1 MLANHNTVRQGRV
14 RNERGTA
21 LAELAIVMP
30 VLLVLIL
37 GMLDFGK
44 AFHEWIDQTHVANE
58 GARLAAVNYCPD
70 TTAGDGCG
78 WSTTACP
85 VAARTQ
91 CIAWFVANQ
100 LDTKELR
107 PPGRAVSAYA
117 PLQNPARACVRYP
130 NGAATQVGDPV
141 EVTVSV
147 RYQWLRYVGGRLALP
162 NGYTNIRGKAVM
174 RLESLPPQPT
184 PVYTDDQ
191 YCWPTTVGAGS

>member
-1 MLANHNTVRQGRV
+1 MLKTHILVRQGRT
-14 RNERGTA
+14 REERGTA

-30 VLLVLIL
+30 LLLVLIL

-70 TTAGDGCG
+70 TTAADGCG
-78 WSTTACP
+78 WGTTACP
-85 VAARTQ
+85 VSGTS
-91 CIAWFVANQ
+91 CIAWFAANQ

-107 PPGRAVSAYA
+107 PPGRAASSYA
-117 PLQNPARACVRYP
+117 PQQNPAQACIFYP

-141 EVTVSV
+141 EVTVKV
-147 RYQWLRYVGGRLALP
+147 RYQWLRYITGRFALP
-162 NGYTNIRGKAVM
+162 NGHTDIRGQATM

-184 PVYTDDQ
+184 PASPL
-191 YCWPTTVGAGS
+191 CWPTTGGAGA